1 MPRYDTHHES
11 VKRALEKDGWAITAD
26 PFIIDLGKTRM
37 YADLGAEK
45 SIRLIVVEIKTFIGD
60 SFINELHRA
69 TGQYMNYRSL
79 IRQTSEQYEVFLAVP
94 LQIYKK
100 YFGQHYVQVILKD
113 LQIKLVIFDS
123 EQEVITEWIQ
133 QQN

>member
-1 MPRYDTHHES
+1 MPRYEAHHEL
-11 VKRALEKDGWAITAD
+11 VKRALEKDGWTITDD

-45 SIRLIVVEIKTFIGD
+45 GIRLIVVEIKTFLGD

-69 TGQYMNYRSL
+69 TGQYMNYLSL
-79 IRQTSEQYEVFLAVP
+79 IRQTSDQYELFLAVP
-94 LQIYKK
+94 LPIYQK

-113 LQIKLVIFDS
+113 LQIKLLVFDS
-123 EQEVITEWIQ
+123 EQEEITEWRR
-133 QQN
+133 

>member
-1 MPRYDTHHES
+1 MVGRLRLTRSSLTWVKPVCMPI
-11 VKRALEKDGWAITAD
+11 WA
-26 PFIIDLGKTRM
+26 RR
-37 YADLGAEK
+37 
-45 SIRLIVVEIKTFIGD
+45 IRLIVVEIKTFIGD